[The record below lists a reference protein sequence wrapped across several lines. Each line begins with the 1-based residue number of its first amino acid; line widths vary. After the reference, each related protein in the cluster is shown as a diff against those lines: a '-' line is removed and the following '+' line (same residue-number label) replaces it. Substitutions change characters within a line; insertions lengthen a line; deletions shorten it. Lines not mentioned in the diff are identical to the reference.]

1 MKAQVTSLNW
11 EGLMVRRDAPY
22 ESGRSKNLLKIK
34 IFHDAEYKVIES
46 IMGSQRVIVDER
58 EVEEIMLSAVIIE
71 HKGNRVQV
79 GSGFSINER
88 REYFKNPEKI
98 VGKVITVQYFEET
111 VDQSGNNSLRFPV
124 FKGNHGEVRSI

>member
-1 MKAQVTSLNW
+1 
-11 EGLMVRRDAPY
+11 
-22 ESGRSKNLLKIK
+22 
-34 IFHDAEYKVIES
+34 
-46 IMGSQRVIVDER
+46 MGSQRVIVDER

-79 GSGFSINER
+79 GSGFSMSER

-124 FKGNHGEVRSI
+124 FKALHGVTRTT